1 MESPSIKDLKACNF
15 IKKRLTELFPNNL
28 SFLKCLLYVRK
39 RLHETQSEHKTGLK
53 SQTVLKSAESSSV
66 YMTIL
71 LRPTLRSQIAFRKL
85 FRLHGDFTASTFQS
99 KVRF

>member
-1 MESPSIKDLKACNF
+1 MESPSIKGLKACNF

-28 SFLKCLLYVRK
+28 SFLKCLLYVRT
-39 RLHETQSEHKTGLK
+39 RLHETQSERKTGLK

-71 LRPTLRSQIAFRKL
+71 LRPTLRSQIAFRNCSVYMAISL
-85 FRLHGDFTASTFQS
+85 RQLSNP
-99 KVRF
+99 